1 MSPFRAFVAWL
12 RDIAVLVL
20 QSPIS
25 FHDFIHACSKKNT
38 EQKSLFNKNQII
50 HTGIQVKET
59 SWLNCLN
66 NLSIVLQSF
75 ILQVN
80 KVYIRLL
87 ILWNCRILIEQR
99 EWWKRTAMSLSLVA
113 KSYARRHC
121 GEKNWW

>member
-1 MSPFRAFVAWL
+1 MSPFRAYVAWL
-12 RDIAVLVL
+12 RDIAALVV
-20 QSPIS
+20 QSPMS
-25 FHDFIHACSKKNT
+25 FHDFIHACSKKNA
-38 EQKSLFNKNQII
+38 EQKSLFNKYQII

-87 ILWNCRILIEQR
+87 ILWSCRILIEQR
-99 EWWKRTAMSLSLVA
+99 ELWKRTQLLKAGLA
-113 KSYARRHC
+113 K
-121 GEKNWW
+121 GLLKK